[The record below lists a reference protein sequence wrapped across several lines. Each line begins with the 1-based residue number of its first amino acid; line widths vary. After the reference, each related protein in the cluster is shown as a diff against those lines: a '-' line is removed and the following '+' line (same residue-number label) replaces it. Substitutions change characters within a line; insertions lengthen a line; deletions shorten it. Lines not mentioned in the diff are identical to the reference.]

1 VKTLLHQLKYLSGE
15 YGIVGMKHS
24 FEDEGASLDDV
35 ILMRRLTDLCGLLS
49 FIKIGGCEAKSDI
62 GNCIKYGIDGI
73 IAPMVETKFALS
85 KFISIV
91 SNHLSDIQPYVVLE
105 SKTSY
110 RNLDEILD
118 YAEGKLKGVVV
129 GRSDFANSYDLN
141 KSEADSDFIYNKVEN
156 ILVRC
161 KKYNLYT
168 TLGGN
173 ISKKSIA
180 FIKDMF
186 AKKILNRIETRNV
199 VIELSDFN
207 IENLDNVIRKALEF
221 ETMLMEY
228 KHKKLVVEV
237 EDYSKRI
244 EILTT
249 RI

>member
-1 VKTLLHQLKYLSGE
+1 
-15 YGIVGMKHS
+15 
-24 FEDEGASLDDV
+24 
-35 ILMRRLTDLCGLLS
+35 
-49 FIKIGGCEAKSDI
+49 
-62 GNCIKYGIDGI
+62 
-73 IAPMVETKFALS
+73 
-85 KFISIV
+85 
-91 SNHLSDIQPYVVLE
+91 VVLE